1 MKYFNII
8 VMLLV
13 IFIFTACN
21 PDKQSKKA
29 HFPPKESELPQVPNC
44 AADGEG
50 CQQFNPNL

>member
-1 MKYFNII
+1 MKRLTIFSI
-8 VMLLV
+8 L

-21 PDKQSKKA
+21 SNS
-29 HFPPKESELPQVPNC
+29 PKNNEQLPTENQLPQVPNC